1 MHPNCSLPSLP
12 LSLPQCSLP
21 PSLPQ
26 IHCSSVSLQKGA
38 GFPTISTEHG
48 ITRWNKLVTNPYIKT
63 GKASQ
68 GNLVK
73 EKGFQEQTRV
83 RNTPSSTVR
92 SPTPQTKQSQHV
104 CSGSPITDAYRLSDC
119 LFSLCEPLWTLC
131 SWFTGLCSP
140 GILSNFGSHNP
151 SSCLLCCS
159 FKLHLML
166 GLWVSPSPFISCWR
180 KPF

>member
-12 LSLPQCSLP
+12 PSLPQCSLP

-48 ITRWNKLVTNPYIKT
+48 ITRWNKLVTNPYNKT

-68 GNLVK
+68 GNLVR

-83 RNTPSSTVR
+83 RNTPLPLLEVQHLKLNNHSMYVVDLLSQMHTGSVIASSVSV
-92 SPTPQTKQSQHV
+92 SPYGPCVVDSQV
-104 CSGSPITDAYRLSDC
+104 YVLLVSSA
-119 LFSLCEPLWTLC
+119 PLVLTIPPPVFC
-131 SWFTGLCSP
+131 VV
-140 GILSNFGSHNP
+140 P
-151 SSCLLCCS
+151 SS
-159 FKLHLML
+159 FT
-166 GLWVSPSPFISCWR
+166 
-180 KPF
+180 